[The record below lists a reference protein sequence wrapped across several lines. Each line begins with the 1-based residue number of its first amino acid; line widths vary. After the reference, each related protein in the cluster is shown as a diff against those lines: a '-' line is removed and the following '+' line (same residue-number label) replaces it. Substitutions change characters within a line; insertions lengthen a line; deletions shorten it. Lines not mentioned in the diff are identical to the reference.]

1 MSKADKMFEE
11 LGFVKSL
18 WNNCERFTWGT
29 GYINL
34 EITFYDGTIHANHF
48 LHGIMSEGSM
58 ALTKDNLKAINEK
71 MKELGWLDE

>member
-18 WNNCERFTWGT
+18 WNNCERFTWRT
-29 GYINL
+29 GDVNFQ
-34 EITFYDGTIHANHF
+34 ITFFDNTIHANHF
-48 LHGIMSEGSM
+48 LHGNMSEGNM
-58 ALTKDNLKAINEK
+58 ALTKDHLKAINEK